1 MNDEKNK
8 KFTSRTQTIIV
19 EPDEAFE
26 FETDGVVKLEIL
38 RGLND

>member
-26 FETDGVVKLEIL
+26 FVGVVKLEIL